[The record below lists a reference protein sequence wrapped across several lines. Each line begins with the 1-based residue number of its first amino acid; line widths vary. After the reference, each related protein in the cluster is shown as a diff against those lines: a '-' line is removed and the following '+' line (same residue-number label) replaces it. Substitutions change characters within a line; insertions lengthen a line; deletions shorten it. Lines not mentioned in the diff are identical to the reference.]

1 MKRRKAAYALKYANH
16 PKKYWKPDPEKQ
28 REENEI
34 FIFQSEI
41 NRTEEKFLGRLPTED
56 QSDQKLLLEQM
67 L

>member
-1 MKRRKAAYALKYANH
+1 MKRRKAAYALKYASH

-41 NRTEEKFLGRLPTED
+41 NRTEEKFLSRLPTED
-56 QSDQKLLLEQM
+56 QSNQK
-67 L
+67 

>member
-1 MKRRKAAYALKYANH
+1 MKRRKAAYALKYVNH

-41 NRTEEKFLGRLPTED
+41 NRTEEKFLSRLPTTED
-56 QSDQKLLLEQM
+56 QTSKK
-67 L
+67 